1 VNHRLIPLVAAF
13 LALLVVYFVGVV
25 FFFEPILA
33 ADQPG
38 GALVHPAIALLLT
51 TLSFIAFFEWVR
63 RHMRSVVK
71 AAIAVAVPQFL
82 LVNFDYVLT
91 GKRGLA
97 TAGASTVLLFTGWAA
112 AALAYR
118 AVATRSRPEDGEDR

>member
-1 VNHRLIPLVAAF
+1 VNNRLIPLVAAF
-13 LALLVVYFVGVV
+13 VALLVVYFVGVV

-33 ADQPG
+33 SDRPG
-38 GALVHPAIALLLT
+38 AAPVHPAIALVLT
-51 TLSFIAFFEWVR
+51 TLAFIAFFEWVR
-63 RHMRSVVK
+63 RHMGSAVK
-71 AAIAVAVPQFL
+71 AAIAVAIPQFL

-97 TAGASTVLLFTGWAA
+97 TAGASTVLLFAGWAA

-118 AVATRSRPEDGEDR
+118 AVAERSRRKV